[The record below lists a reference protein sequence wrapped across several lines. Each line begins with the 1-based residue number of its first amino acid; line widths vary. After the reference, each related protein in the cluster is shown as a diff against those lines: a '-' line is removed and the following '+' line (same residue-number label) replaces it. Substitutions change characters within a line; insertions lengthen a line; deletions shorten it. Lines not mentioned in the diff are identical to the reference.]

1 MVEMNVEEH
10 RNQAHRAAGDADEL
24 HALIAAGG
32 FWRLA
37 PDWVPRTG
45 YTGVPGAEGLRR
57 IADGLL
63 ALSVPGPGET
73 W

>member
-1 MVEMNVEEH
+1 MDD
-10 RNQAHRAAGDADEL
+10 QGTPATAPSSDADQLYEL
-24 HALIAAGG
+24 IRAGG

-45 YTGVPGAEGLRR
+45 YTVPGKGGLHRM
-57 IADGLL
+57 ADKLL

>member
-1 MVEMNVEEH
+1 MDD
-10 RNQAHRAAGDADEL
+10 QGTPTAAPSSDADEL

-45 YTGVPGAEGLRR
+45 YTIPDRHVLGRMALR
-57 IADGLL
+57 LL